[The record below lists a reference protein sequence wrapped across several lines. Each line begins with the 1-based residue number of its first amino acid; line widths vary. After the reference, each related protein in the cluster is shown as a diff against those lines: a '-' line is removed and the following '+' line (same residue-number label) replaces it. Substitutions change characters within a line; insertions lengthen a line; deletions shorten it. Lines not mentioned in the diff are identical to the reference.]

1 MSEDSMSERS
11 SQKEEMKINEEL
23 CVEELVGLDLPD
35 LKEINSKIETELIGN
50 ELSTSQLT
58 KIL

>member
-1 MSEDSMSERS
+1 MSERS